1 MKVEFTDTFTKSL
14 RKLMWQEGKIY
25 KTYSFF
31 RYGIAGFF
39 KNVFYFRNEMYE
51 FRWWDY
57 RFNLTIF
64 RKSLE
69 KTAKTIKEKGMEIDE
84 SRLKKV
90 AAMERLIHIMKT
102 IEKDDFIELA
112 EKELGEIKNHGFE
125 FEDVPE
131 TPGYVR
137 LVDNETDEEKEHNRK
152 VFKRSH
158 EIEEDCWDEMVKIIR
173 GQKDLKDYNDNDG
186 TGMRGWWD

>member
-1 MKVEFTDTFTKSL
+1 MKVEFADTFTKSL

-31 RYGIAGFF
+31 RYGIAGFIR
-39 KNVFYFRNEMYE
+39 NIFYFRNEMYE

-57 RFNLTIF
+57 RFNLTLF
-64 RKSLE
+64 RKSIE
-69 KTAKTIKEKGMEIDE
+69 KTAKTIKEKGIEVDE

-112 EKELGEIKNHGFE
+112 EKELGEIKHRPFE
-125 FEDVPE
+125 FEDVPDK
-131 TPGYVR
+131 PGYSR
-137 LVDNETDEEKEHNRK
+137 LVDNETDEEKEHKRK

-158 EIEEDCWDEMVKIIR
+158 ELEEEYWDEMVKIIR
-173 GQKDLKDYNDNDG
+173 GQKGLKNYDDYDG

>member
-1 MKVEFTDTFTKSL
+1 
-14 RKLMWQEGKIY
+14 MWQEGKIY

-31 RYGIAGFF
+31 RYGIAGFIR
-39 KNVFYFRNEMYE
+39 NIFYFRNEMYE

-57 RFNLTIF
+57 RFNLTLF
-64 RKSLE
+64 RKSIE
-69 KTAKTIKEKGMEIDE
+69 KTAKTIKEKGIEVDE

-112 EKELGEIKNHGFE
+112 EKELGEIKHHPFE
-125 FEDVPE
+125 FEDVPDK
-131 TPGYVR
+131 PGYSR

-158 EIEEDCWDEMVKIIR
+158 EIEEEYWDEMVKIIR
-173 GQKDLKDYNDNDG
+173 GQKDIKDYKDYDG

>member
-1 MKVEFTDTFTKSL
+1 MKVEFADTFTKSL

-31 RYGIAGFF
+31 RYGIAGFIR
-39 KNVFYFRNEMYE
+39 NIFYFRNEMYE

-57 RFNLTIF
+57 RFNLTLF
-64 RKSLE
+64 RKSIE
-69 KTAKTIKEKGMEIDE
+69 KTAKTIKEKGIEVDE

-112 EKELGEIKNHGFE
+112 EKELGEIKHHPFE
-125 FEDVPE
+125 FEDVPDK
-131 TPGYVR
+131 PGYSR

-158 EIEEDCWDEMVKIIR
+158 EIEEEYWDEMVKIIR
-173 GQKDLKDYNDNDG
+173 GQKDIKDYKDYDG